1 MFQERENEVSLR
13 KWSGGTAQL
22 RTLEG
27 TLPTTANV
35 CRDSTRNE
43 QVESVE
49 RVKTSVCRINFSGS
63 SANVTLLSSR
73 KILFPKQASA
83 KVC

>member
-1 MFQERENEVSLR
+1 MRFHCANGLVVLR
-13 KWSGGTAQL
+13 ICAI
-22 RTLEG
+22 LEG